1 MEINIFN
8 ITELQQRKEPKK
20 QQGFEIKIYQ
30 RRNVDVDAEAEKDVD
45 VEVDAEAEAETETE
59 KKIKNVEHKVVFKDK
74 RKAASNLVDREL
86 ILKRLKMVLPV
97 EKRIITQSTLP
108 IPSPIKKKP
117 EYDDDLQQEL
127 DTIRQIEQR
136 ESEEKDN
143 NIRELDE
150 DAFIPLVPFVEETR
164 KPDIKK
170 GRKEEGEEG
179 KEEQGQEEQGQ
190 EEDKEG
196 KKKGKKGQKKAK
208 VADFVAEAPIDLSI
222 AKIGKSL
229 IADRL
234 PKKQRLKLGV
244 SSYYMN
250 NRKLFIN
257 QLSKMFKP
265 YRDKIAENAGQISCK
280 SARNDSIDFE
290 LLSHQLVVRDYLNLY
305 TPYRGLLLY
314 HGLGS
319 GKCHAKGTPII
330 MSDGNIKLIEDI
342 QVGDLLMGDDS
353 QPRSVLSLARG
364 RDKMYNVVPI
374 KGEKYTVNQEHIL
387 CLRASGFPKL
397 SRNNHKDNTNYNIQ
411 WIENNEFC
419 SKTLTFNNNKE
430 NEVEMKEKAELF
442 FKNILSNTETNDNVC
457 EISIKDYLLLSDKK
471 KSLLKGYKVPIEFP
485 EKELQIDPYMIGYWL
500 GDGTTSAA
508 AITCQDSS
516 VLYYYAKNLKK
527 YNLSLNYH
535 SGYTYGISG
544 NGKYNNNVFLNAL
557 KELKMLNDKHI
568 PNVYKFN
575 SRENRLKLLA
585 GLLDSDGCYDTTRH
599 CFEFTQ
605 KNEKLM
611 DDVIYLCRS
620 LGFACYKS
628 NKKTSWT
635 YKGCLNHGSAFR
647 ITISGK
653 GMEEIPTLIPRKKAV
668 PRKQIND
675 VLVTGIKI
683 EYFNEDDYY
692 GFMLDGNCRYLMGDF
707 TVTHNTCTSIG
718 IAEGMKT
725 NKSVVLMTP
734 ASLKM
739 NFFSELKKCGD
750 VLYKKNQFWEFI
762 SIKGEPQNIS
772 ILHQALGLS
781 REYISDHHGAWMV
794 DITKASNFAQLS
806 DSDQK
811 AVDDQLNAMIRNKYQ
826 DINYNGLNANKMLE
840 LTNDGKK
847 NPFDHKVVIIDEAHN
862 LVSRIANAASKKNS
876 IASQLYNYLMDAT
889 DVKIVFLT
897 GTPIINTPREIGILF
912 NMLRGYIKTWTFQLQ
927 INTAAK
933 INRDAILEYFRD
945 AKLSTYDFVDYS
957 GDKLTITRN
966 PFGFVN
972 KYELDKK
979 RGTKGGYNKDG
990 SKKGRT
996 KNKGLKRT
1004 SKSKKSNIS
1013 KQRTKKQPIQDI
1025 DDNEEIYDDEELK
1038 EQSNID
1044 QQYNKVNQL
1053 DFYEGG
1059 QAVSGQAISGG
1070 SSFDDYTGVALD
1082 EMGNISDGE
1091 FQKQVI
1097 RALEK
1102 NNISVIGKPKVV
1114 KELALPDDQDV
1125 FNELFINDKKGELMN
1140 IDLLK
1145 RRILGLTSYFRSA
1158 QEQLLPSFVK
1168 DADGSNYHTIN
1179 IDMSSHQ
1186 FELYKDIRKDERDDE
1201 ARKRKAK
1208 AKKKGQENDED
1219 SKFTSTYRIYSRS
1232 ACNFAFPLEHPRPML
1247 RVAEGEEVDIDE
1259 FNGISEVAAKGA
1271 DDYFEESETKDKGK
1285 NKNVIKEI
1293 LKEVAVVALTKDGA
1307 VVAAKDGE
1315 DDEPKMRTLNQSE
1328 YQEKIKEAY
1337 HFLSYQ
1343 KRDREYLIEREL
1355 VKYSPKFA
1363 RILENIIDEKNIGLH
1378 LLYSQF
1384 RTLEGIGIFKLVLEA
1399 NGFLEFKISKKGGE
1413 WHIENADVD
1422 PEKPRF
1428 VLYTGTETAEE
1439 KEIIRNI
1446 YNSAWE
1452 FVPPSIVSVL
1462 KEKSENN
1469 FLGEIIKVLMI
1480 TSSGAEG
1487 INLRNTRFVHIMEPY
1502 WNMVRVDQV
1511 VGRARRICSHEDLPE
1526 ELRTVQVFIY
1536 ISRITQDQLSKN
1548 IEMRI
1553 NDISKLEYPVLQK
1566 TGTTKM
1572 EQIPF
1577 STDQYLFEIAQIKDS
1592 INRQILTAV
1601 KESAIDCSLY
1611 NTNPDEPLVCYGF
1624 GKVSSNNFGSYPIL
1638 EVDRSQKPEIN
1649 VRTEKQ
1655 VLVGVTVDGVKY
1667 AMDKRTKIVYDFE
1680 SYKKAKDKTGEL
1692 IAVGTLDQRTQTILF
1707 DK

>member
-30 RRNVDVDAEAEKDVD
+30 RRNVD
-45 VEVDAEAEAETETE
+45 AEAEAEADVE
-59 KKIKNVEHKVVFKDK
+59 KKVLHVEHKVVFKDK

-108 IPSPIKKKP
+108 IHSPIKKKP
-117 EYDDDLQQEL
+117 EYEYDLQQEL

-170 GRKEEGEEG
+170 GRKEEQGQ
-179 KEEQGQEEQGQ
+179 EEQGQEEQGQ
-190 EEDKEG
+190 EEQEEGQDKKG
-196 KKKGKKGQKKAK
+196 VNGKKGQKKAK

-319 GKCHAKGTPII
+319 GK
-330 MSDGNIKLIEDI
+330 
-342 QVGDLLMGDDS
+342 
-353 QPRSVLSLARG
+353 
-364 RDKMYNVVPI
+364 
-374 KGEKYTVNQEHIL
+374 
-387 CLRASGFPKL
+387 
-397 SRNNHKDNTNYNIQ
+397 
-411 WIENNEFC
+411 
-419 SKTLTFNNNKE
+419 
-430 NEVEMKEKAELF
+430 
-442 FKNILSNTETNDNVC
+442 
-457 EISIKDYLLLSDKK
+457 
-471 KSLLKGYKVPIEFP
+471 
-485 EKELQIDPYMIGYWL
+485 
-500 GDGTTSAA
+500 
-508 AITCQDSS
+508 
-516 VLYYYAKNLKK
+516 
-527 YNLSLNYH
+527 
-535 SGYTYGISG
+535 
-544 NGKYNNNVFLNAL
+544 
-557 KELKMLNDKHI
+557 
-568 PNVYKFN
+568 
-575 SRENRLKLLA
+575 
-585 GLLDSDGCYDTTRH
+585 
-599 CFEFTQ
+599 
-605 KNEKLM
+605 
-611 DDVIYLCRS
+611 
-620 LGFACYKS
+620 
-628 NKKTSWT
+628 
-635 YKGCLNHGSAFR
+635 
-647 ITISGK
+647 
-653 GMEEIPTLIPRKKAV
+653 
-668 PRKQIND
+668 
-675 VLVTGIKI
+675 
-683 EYFNEDDYY
+683 
-692 GFMLDGNCRYLMGDF
+692 
-707 TVTHNTCTSIG
+707 TCTSIG

-762 SIKGEPQNIS
+762 SIKGEPQNTG
-772 ILHQALGLS
+772 ILHQSLGLS
-781 REYISDHHGAWMV
+781 REYIMDHHGAWMV

-979 RGTKGGYNKDG
+979 RGTKGGYKKGG
-990 SKKGRT
+990 SKKGV
-996 KNKGLKRT
+996 KKT

-1013 KQRTKKQPIQDI
+1013 KRRTKKQPIQDI

-1059 QAVSGQAISGG
+1059 S

-1208 AKKKGQENDED
+1208 AKKKGQETDEE

-1271 DDYFEESETKDKGK
+1271 DDYFEESETNKDKAK
-1285 NKNVIKEI
+1285 NKNVIKE
-1293 LKEVAVVALTKDGA
+1293 VALTKD
-1307 VVAAKDGE
+1307 VALAKDGVE
-1315 DDEPKMRTLNQSE
+1315 GQDDEPKMRTLNQSE
-1328 YQEKIKEAY
+1328 YQEKIKDAY

-1413 WHIENADVD
+1413 WQIENADVD

-1536 ISRITQDQLSKN
+1536 ISRITQDQLGKN

-1566 TGTTKM
+1566 TGTAKM

-1655 VLVGVTVDGVKY
+1655 VLVGVTVDGIKY